1 MFNKTIAGVAV
12 VAGALTLSGCAAPEA
27 EFTLF
32 EEVAKKCSSDGITVS
47 DAGKTLSVDMMGET
61 DWGGSSI
68 YDVECVLRQLEVPT
82 YVTDAMY
89 NTTAMS
95 GLQYGQFEVTLGG
108 EGTDFAETVFNVDAR
123 WSFHPDNGLDA
134 TFHAKQLDTE

>member
-1 MFNKTIAGVAV
+1 MLKKTLVGAV
-12 VAGALTLSGCAAPEA
+12 ALTSVLALSGCAAPDA

-32 EEVAKKCSSDGITVS
+32 DEVASKCASEGITVS
-47 DAGKTLSVDMMGET
+47 DGGKTLSVDMMGES
-61 DWGGSSI
+61 DWGGASI

-134 TFHAKQLDTE
+134 TFHAKQLDSE